1 MLALVSM
8 RRPRYKGG
16 MVPKQKGWLI
26 YVAGCVG
33 FGLVCLALTAA
44 KCVASELPD
53 RLFLFPYILLVV
65 WVGFLSCMTFGTP
78 KPIWRRIV
86 MTLGTALAGY
96 GVIWVC
102 LNLVVS
108 RAS

>member
-8 RRPRYKGG
+8 RWPRYKGG
-16 MVPKQKGWLI
+16 MDPKQKGWLI

-65 WVGFLSCMTFGTP
+65 WVGFLSCMT
-78 KPIWRRIV
+78 
-86 MTLGTALAGY
+86 LGTALAGY